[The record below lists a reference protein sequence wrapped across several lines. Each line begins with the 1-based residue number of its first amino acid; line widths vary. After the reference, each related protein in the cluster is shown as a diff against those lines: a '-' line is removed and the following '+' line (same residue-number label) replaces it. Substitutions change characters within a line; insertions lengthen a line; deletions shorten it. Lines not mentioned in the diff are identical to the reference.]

1 MFEQGE
7 LFPSTMAPPSSSK
20 SLVGLKAQLRQP
32 CPNCGNSI
40 GIIGSSAGPH
50 ANRVTCS
57 SCGAFCQWLGQREAD
72 FIAGVCAKFGCP
84 SSPIVLRT
92 KKDEGLAP

>member
-7 LFPSTMAPPSSSK
+7 LFPGTIEPPSSSK
-20 SLVGLKAQLRQP
+20 SPVGLKAQLPQP

-40 GIIGSSAGPH
+40 GIIGSSGGPH
-50 ANRVTCS
+50 ANKVTCS
-57 SCGAFCQWLGQREAD
+57 SCGAFCRWLAKREAD
-72 FIAGVCAKFGCP
+72 FLLTICEKFGCP

-92 KKDEGLAP
+92 KQDGGFAP